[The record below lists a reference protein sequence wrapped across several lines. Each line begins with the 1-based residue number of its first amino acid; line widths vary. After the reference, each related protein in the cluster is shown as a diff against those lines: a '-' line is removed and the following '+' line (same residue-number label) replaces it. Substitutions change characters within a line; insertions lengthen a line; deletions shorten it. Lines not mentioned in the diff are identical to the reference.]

1 MKSSMIVYGFVIKK
15 NDRKYSIF
23 LVFIDPFPLSFSFL
37 CRKES
42 LFPGGNFGCDLFR
55 RFGRVGWRSGGVFGP
70 GGVGSR
76 RRRRIRRRRL
86 SRRRQLSFEE
96 IGDGS
101 GGGLGRLRHSAGT
114 DRRQRVGVGGAGGRR
129 TTSRRRLSS
138 IRRRGWKIFG
148 VGKRRRPAVISIVT
162 LVSGTGGEI
171 YI

>member
-1 MKSSMIVYGFVIKK
+1 MMQLLLMHGAFGFKVK
-15 NDRKYSIF
+15 
-23 LVFIDPFPLSFSFL
+23 PECLSL
-37 CRKES
+37 GHT
-42 LFPGGNFGCDLFR
+42 GGNFGCDLFR

-76 RRRRIRRRRL
+76 RRRGIRRRRL

-101 GGGLGRLRHSAGT
+101 GGGLGRLRHGAGT

-148 VGKRRRPAVISIVT
+148 VGERRRPAVISIVT